1 MGTKLRA
8 GGLSAS
14 LSISNVD
21 YQPACRVFSLAMSLN
36 GSKYKNKN
44 IQDGISDYLHYQPR
58 IKLFVEDGD
67 QVGGTIE
74 TSAPAAA
81 EMRGNTHGPASG
93 NFIPPP
99 RSAAG
104 DRNEPSRSLKFHNH
118 GEGPY
123 QSLLLNESSY

>member
-1 MGTKLRA
+1 MLT
-8 GGLSAS
+8 
-14 LSISNVD
+14 IN
-21 YQPACRVFSLAMSLN
+21 RVFSLAVSLN

-44 IQDGISDYLHYQPR
+44 IQDGISDYLHYQPW
-58 IKLFVEDGD
+58 IKLFLEDGD

-104 DRNEPSRSLKFHNH
+104 DGNKRTFEKFEVPQSRRRPLPEHSP
-118 GEGPY
+118 G
-123 QSLLLNESSY
+123 